1 VTPPLDGTILPG
13 ITRDSILHLCREMNE
28 FKVSVR
34 PFKVQEMMKAV
45 KENRMI
51 EAFAA
56 GTAVVVSPV
65 C

>member
-1 VTPPLDGTILPG
+1 MPG

-34 PFKVQEMMKAV
+34 PFKVQDMMKAV